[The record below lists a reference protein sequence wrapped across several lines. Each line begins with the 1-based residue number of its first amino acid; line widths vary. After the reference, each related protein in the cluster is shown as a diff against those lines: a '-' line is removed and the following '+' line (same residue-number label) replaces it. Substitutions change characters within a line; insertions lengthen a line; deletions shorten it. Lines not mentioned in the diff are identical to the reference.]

1 MHMTEAKEQLQR
13 IIGNNIKLSRTT
25 QGYTQEG
32 LAERA
37 EISVE
42 HLKQVERGKKMLS
55 VESLVNVANA
65 LQVSVDSL
73 VYEQT
78 INSAKNDIAQM
89 LVSIDSEDSQRL
101 LGLIRYV
108 NDNFL
113 KKMYF
118 LVNVLSMF
126 ACLDCFQSQPN
137 HI

>member
-78 INSAKNDIAQM
+78 ISPRCTKHEVLLAKWQ
-89 LVSIDSEDSQRL
+89 
-101 LGLIRYV
+101 
-108 NDNFL
+108 FL
-113 KKMYF
+113 DF
-118 LVNVLSMF
+118 
-126 ACLDCFQSQPN
+126 
-137 HI
+137 

>member
-25 QGYTQEG
+25 QGYTQ
-32 LAERA
+32 A

-113 KKMYF
+113 KKM
-118 LVNVLSMF
+118 
-126 ACLDCFQSQPN
+126 
-137 HI
+137 

>member
-1 MHMTEAKEQLQR
+1 MHMTEAKAQLQR
-13 IIGNNIKLSRTT
+13 IIGNNIKLSRNT

-42 HLKQVERGKKMLS
+42 HLKQVELGKKMLS
-55 VESLVNVANA
+55 VENLVNVANA

-89 LVSIDSEDSQRL
+89 LVSIDNEDSQRL
-101 LGLIRYV
+101 VGLIRYV
-108 NDNFL
+108 NDNFF
-113 KKMYF
+113 KKM
-118 LVNVLSMF
+118 
-126 ACLDCFQSQPN
+126 
-137 HI
+137 